1 MLLPKKYNIIT
12 INILLAIVISLVI
25 NFSYL
30 LAIREQERRDYGTPH
45 WQPEGGQETPHK
57 GTLHVAKDGYGYVV
71 CEGYHDEGHGDSI
84 YVNAGVIRRLGLA
97 AGSTL
102 TVVARDSQTPGAN
115 KFLWK
120 VLEVDGEP
128 FDYGALYSQPS
139 DGLIMSLQF
148 GFYFLFSLI
157 LLTIMTGG
165 AARNTS
171 IGFYLKRT
179 AYCIVIAVAL
189 YFLLPVVKPRS
200 GELVITALN
209 IHNGSLASNPVDI
222 MKCSFV
228 LVFAILYGRMF
239 QLIYQKEDVML
250 ENEQLK
256 NENLKA
262 RYSTLINQINPHF
275 LFNSLNSLSSL
286 VREGENDAAVTYIDR
301 LSDTFRYTIQNEPH
315 ATTTL
320 HDELEFV
327 NAYKYLLEIRYDE
340 KLFIDIDVEEEKMD
354 WTLPTFSIQPLI
366 ENAVKHNS
374 ITRAKPLHVSI
385 RTEGDYLVVSN
396 PVNPKIDPEKGTGI
410 GLENL
415 SNRWHLLTGRNIE
428 ISNDGKT
435 FSVRLPFINT
445 TTT

>member
-1 MLLPKKYNIIT
+1 MLPKKYNAVAV
-12 INILLAIVISLVI
+12 NVLLALVISLVI

-30 LAIREQERRDYGTPH
+30 LAIREQDRRDFGTPH

-57 GTLHVAKDGYGYVV
+57 GTLHLSKDGYGYVI
-71 CEGYHDEGHGDSI
+71 CEGYHDEGHNDSI
-84 YVNAGVIRRLGLA
+84 YVNAGVIRRLGLLD
-97 AGSTL
+97 GNTL

-115 KFLWK
+115 RFLWK
-120 VLEVDGEP
+120 VLEVDGTP
-128 FDYGALYSQPS
+128 FDYGTIYNRPS
-139 DGLIMSLQF
+139 DNLVLGLQF
-148 GFYFLFSLI
+148 GYYFLFALV
-157 LLTIMTGG
+157 LLCMMTVGG
-165 AARNTS
+165 RNDLRFYMKRAAFC
-171 IGFYLKRT
+171 IAT
-179 AYCIVIAVAL
+179 AAGL
-189 YFLLPVVKPRS
+189 FFLLPVMKHRT
-200 GELVITALN
+200 GDLVIEAMN
-209 IHNGSLASNPVDI
+209 IYKGKLVADPVDV

-228 LVFAILYGRMF
+228 LVFAVLYGRMY
-239 QLIYQKEDVML
+239 QLIYQREDIML

-262 RYSTLINQINPHF
+262 RYNTLINQINPHF

-315 ATTTL
+315 TTTTL

-340 KLFIDIDVEEEKMD
+340 KLFIDIDIEQEKLD

-374 ITRAKPLHVSI
+374 ITRSKPLHISI
-385 RTEGDYLVVSN
+385 RTEGGYLVVSN
-396 PVNPKIDPEKGTGI
+396 PIQPKIDPEKGTGI

-415 SNRWHLLTGRNIE
+415 SNRWLLLTDKNIE
-428 ISNDGKT
+428 ILNDGAT
-435 FSVRLPFINT
+435 FTVRLPFINT
-445 TTT
+445 AV